1 VQSGPVKY
9 LDVVAVQVET
19 LRDQGTQFAGATGA
33 LKWLPQF
40 DNPTPLAGIRLA
52 GNLVGGGYEVC
63 VIPGGHDQRLV
74 AASICGREALH
85 KSLKLLQIALAT

>member
-1 VQSGPVKY
+1 VKY

-19 LRDQGTQFAGATGA
+19 LRDQGTQFAGATGG
-33 LKWLPQF
+33 LKGLPQF
-40 DNPTPLAGIRLA
+40 DNSAPLAGVRLP

-74 AASICGREALH
+74 AASVCGREALH
-85 KSLKLLQIALAT
+85 KSLKLLSLEPL